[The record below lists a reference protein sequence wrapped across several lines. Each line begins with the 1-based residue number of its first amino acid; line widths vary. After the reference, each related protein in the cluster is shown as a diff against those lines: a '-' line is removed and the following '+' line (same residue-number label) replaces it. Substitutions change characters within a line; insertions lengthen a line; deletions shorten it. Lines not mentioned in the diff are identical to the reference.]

1 MEREITFECFIFL
14 QETELGLVLNKRKQ
28 QLHLKLQDESLKNY
42 DTLITVAKYEL
53 QSIDSQL
60 SDIQS
65 A

>member
-1 MEREITFECFIFL
+1 MEREITFECFVFL